1 MSARTVLGFM
11 SGTSLDGLDGSIV
24 RIEGS
29 GLTMRASFVRGA
41 TVGLGSCAE
50 PLRRLA
56 EGEAMTARSIVQA
69 LHDFSRL
76 HADLALRLLDGGRAD
91 LIVAH
96 GQTLLHDPPLSWQAI
111 DPAIIASATGSPVLT
126 DLRGADL
133 ASGGQGAPISP
144 LADFVFF
151 ADESPL
157 AVLNL
162 GGFANATLL
171 GSRASGVQ
179 SIEGF
184 DICACNQVLDAAA
197 RAALERPFDEGGAE
211 ALKGAAD
218 PEALR
223 DLAALL
229 EGQSRAGRSLGT
241 GDEASSW
248 VERWKGGLSPSDLC
262 ATAAEAVGGAV
273 ASRLAGCTRL
283 LLAGGGS
290 RNRALVA
297 AISKRLAGATIGP
310 TDSAGLPA
318 TFREAAAM
326 AVLGAL
332 SVDGVPITLTRVTGS
347 PLPPLAGS
355 LTPAP
360 SRPAGASA

>member
-1 MSARTVLGFM
+1 MNARTVLGFM
-11 SGTSLDGLDGSIV
+11 SGTSLDGLDGAIV

-29 GLTMRASFVRGA
+29 GLTMQASFVRGVS
-41 TVGLGSCAE
+41 VGLGSCAE

-56 EGEAMTARSIVQA
+56 HGDAMTARSIVQA

-76 HADLALRLLDGGRAD
+76 HADLALQLLDGGRAD

-133 ASGGQGAPISP
+133 AFGGQGAPITP

-151 ADESPL
+151 AHESPL

-171 GSRASGVQ
+171 GTRASGVE

-197 RAALERPFDEGGAE
+197 RAALDRLFDAGGA
-211 ALKGAAD
+211 
-218 PEALR
+218 
-223 DLAALL
+223 AALSGMPDPDASAELSRVL
-229 EGQSRAGRSLGT
+229 EAQASAGRSLGT
-241 GDEASSW
+241 GDEAFEW
-248 VERWKGGLSPSDLC
+248 IERRRAWLAPSDLC
-262 ATAAEAVGGAV
+262 ATATAAVGGV
-273 ASRLAGCTRL
+273 IASRLAGVSRL
-283 LLAGGGS
+283 LLAGGGVQ
-290 RNRALVA
+290 NRALVA
-297 AISKRLAGATIGP
+297 AIGGNLPGATVET
-310 TDSAGLPA
+310 TDSAGLHA
-318 TFREAAAM
+318 TYREAASM

-332 SVDGVPITLTRVTGS
+332 SADGVPITLARVTGCKT
-347 PLPPLAGS
+347 PPLAGS
-355 LTPAP
+355 LTPA
-360 SRPAGASA
+360 RPRGAPR